1 MPKKTKT
8 ASQPDPVLADATR
21 ISPQQI
27 WQAGLGAFL
36 KAQDEGD
43 RSFARLVSEG
53 SELTA
58 RERSAHAPDDPDAP
72 TSWHRLEQ
80 MFEDRV
86 ARALAAMDVPT
97 HRDLE
102 ELRARVD
109 ELTRLLDAREPAV
122 KKPAVKKPAV
132 KKPAAKKPAV
142 KKPVKKAVKQAAKKS
157 TRA

>member
-1 MPKKTKT
+1 MPKKSTTPSK
-8 ASQPDPVLADATR
+8 PDQVLADATR

-27 WQAGLGAFL
+27 WQAGLGAFM
-36 KAQDEGD
+36 KAQEEGD
-43 RSFARLVSEG
+43 RAFARLVSEG

-58 RERSAHAPDDPDAP
+58 RERAGHAQDDPQAP

-102 ELRARVD
+102 ELKARID
-109 ELTRLLDAREPAV
+109 ELTALVAA
-122 KKPAVKKPAV
+122 
-132 KKPAAKKPAV
+132 KKPAAKKA
-142 KKPVKKAVKQAAKKS
+142 AAKKAAAKPAAKKPK
-157 TRA
+157 RA

>member
-1 MPKKTKT
+1 MPKKPKT
-8 ASQPDPVLADATR
+8 PAKPDQVLADATR

-27 WQAGLGAFL
+27 WQAGLGAFI
-36 KAQDEGD
+36 KAQEEGD
-43 RSFARLVSEG
+43 RSFSRLVSEG

-58 RERSAHAPDDPDAP
+58 RERAGHAHDDPQAP

-102 ELRARVD
+102 ELKARIG
-109 ELTRLLDAREPAV
+109 ELTAMVAALGGQVPAPPAAKKAAV
-122 KKPAVKKPAV
+122 KKTAATKPAVKK
-132 KKPAAKKPAV
+132 AARAKR
-142 KKPVKKAVKQAAKKS
+142 AA
-157 TRA
+157 